1 MNTIMIKN
9 LNLKD
14 TKDAMIH
21 KGYYHWHFKEKTYF
35 EKISSPA
42 EQLIDVG
49 LKIMGRHI
57 LQRRMWTQ
65 REMDHFTIYHL

>member
-49 LKIMGRHI
+49 
-57 LQRRMWTQ
+57 
-65 REMDHFTIYHL
+65 